1 MCRARS
7 VKVGGPGQTQMT
19 LPKSKKPTPPN
30 LMHALIPVVGL
41 MGLIGIT
48 LLKFEGEAHIPLLL
62 GSVIAAVVG
71 RYLGTPWQTMEQGIL
86 EGIAMGMK
94 AILILC
100 VIGVM
105 ISVWIAA
112 GVVPTLILYGLQLL
126 SPDIFLAAGCLIC
139 AVVSL
144 ATGSSWTT
152 ASTVGIALM
161 GVAAGLQIPVPMAAG
176 AIVSGAYFGDKLS
189 PLSDSTNLAPAVA
202 GSELFEHMR
211 HMLYT
216 TLPALGI
223 CLIVYTLLG
232 LKGFE
237 GAREWDQ
244 VQAITQTIESQ
255 FQQSHWL
262 LLPPILVI
270 LMVMMKWP
278 ALPALMIATLAGGIL
293 AILIQ
298 GVDPGGLVS
307 VAHYGYEMQSGHEL
321 VDKLMSRGGLES
333 MMNTV
338 ALILCALA
346 FGGLM
351 ERIGLLR
358 VLAQAALGMAR
369 STGSLVATTLSTS
382 IGINILAPDQY
393 LSIILP
399 GRMYRAAYEQR
410 GLDAKN
416 LSRALED
423 GGTMTSALIPWNSCG
438 AFMAATLAVSPWAYL
453 PYAILN
459 WITPLVSVFLAYS
472 GWTMTRSK
480 DHASNLLSG
489 IKSEGGNQ
497 V

>member
-1 MCRARS
+1 
-7 VKVGGPGQTQMT
+7 MT
-19 LPKSKKPTPPN
+19 LPESKKPTPPS

-48 LLKFEGEAHIPLLL
+48 LLKFKGEAHIPLLL

-71 RYLGTPWQTMEQGIL
+71 RSLGAPWQTMEQGIL

-100 VIGVM
+100 VIGVL

-161 GVAAGLQIPVPMAAG
+161 GVAAGLQIPAPMAAG

-223 CLIVYTLLG
+223 CLIVFTLLG
-232 LKGFE
+232 LNGFE
-237 GAREWDQ
+237 GARGWDQ
-244 VQAITQTIESQ
+244 VEAITQTIESQ
-255 FQQSHWL
+255 FHQSRWL

-298 GVDPGGLVS
+298 GVDPGELIA

-321 VDKLMSRGGLES
+321 VDELMSRGGLES

-369 STGSLVATTLSTS
+369 STGSLVTTTLSTS

-399 GRMYRAAYEQR
+399 GRMYRDAYEQR

-459 WITPLVSVFLAYS
+459 WITPLISVFLAYS

-480 DHASNLLSG
+480 DHASDLLSG
-489 IKSEGGNQ
+489 IKSEGRN
-497 V
+497 

>member
-1 MCRARS
+1 
-7 VKVGGPGQTQMT
+7 
-19 LPKSKKPTPPN
+19 
-30 LMHALIPVVGL
+30 MHALIPVVGL

-100 VIGVM
+100 VIGVL